1 MPSASDTL
9 RISLLQ
15 TDIFWNDK
23 KKNLERIGQILST
36 LKGKSDLAVLPETCT
51 TGFTMQPRH
60 VAEEDDGETVC
71 RLKEYAAENGLAIA
85 GSFAQKDKETARFH
99 NRAFLITP
107 EGSYSY
113 SDKRHLFR
121 IGGEAD
127 AYSPGQ
133 SRPLFFL
140 LGWRIALFVC
150 YDLRFPV
157 WTRRSPRFD
166 YDLAI
171 YTANWP
177 NSRIQVWDSLLIAR
191 AIENQAYVCGVNRV
205 GNDGNR
211 LTYNGHSSL
220 ISPRGETLLS
230 LPTPAESMATA
241 SISRESLLHFREKF
255 PVWKDADDFSLKPLH
270 L

>member
-1 MPSASDTL
+1 MTPASDTL

-15 TDIFWNDK
+15 TDIYWNDRR
-23 KKNLERIGQILST
+23 KNLERIGRLLAS
-36 LKGKSDLAVLPETCT
+36 LKGSSDLAVLPETCT
-51 TGFTMQPRH
+51 TGFTMHPQN
-60 VAEEDDGETVC
+60 VAEEDSGETIS
-71 RLKEYAAENGLAIA
+71 RLKAYAGENMLAIA
-85 GSFAQKDKETARFH
+85 GSFAQKDRDTARFH

-107 EGSYSY
+107 EGGYFH

-121 IGGEAD
+121 IGGEAE

-133 SRPLFFL
+133 TRTIACYR
-140 LGWRIALFVC
+140 GWRIALFVC

-157 WTRRSPRFD
+157 WTRNGRLE

-177 NSRIQVWDSLLIAR
+177 GSRIHVWDSLLTAR

-205 GNDGNR
+205 GNDGNQ
-211 LTYNGHSSL
+211 LAYNGHSAL
-220 ISPRGETLLS
+220 VSPRGEAILS
-230 LPTPAESMATA
+230 LPHPIETIATA
-241 SISRESLLHFREKF
+241 SVERASLARFREKF
-255 PVWKDADDFSLKPLH
+255 PVWKDADPFSLKPMH